1 MTSDDVVIVGAKRT
15 AIGALLGQFS
25 GVPTPALGAAA
36 LRAAIA
42 AAGVPPESIDEV
54 VLGCVLQAN
63 VGQAPARQAAMG
75 AGLPLGVGATTVNKV
90 CGSGMK
96 AVMLARDLIVAG
108 SANIVAAGG
117 MECMS
122 NAPHLVPVRA
132 GIALGDSTFI
142 DHLLRDGINN
152 ADGRSL
158 GLFSEDCA
166 AKYGFTRAQQEA
178 YVIESIRR
186 ARRAAEDGTF
196 AREIVPFA
204 RAERGAVLAHDEQIA
219 RADIER
225 LRQLPPAFKPDGTI
239 TAATAS
245 GFCDGA
251 AAVLLM
257 RAGEAT
263 ARGIAPLA
271 RIVAHATHSQAPEW
285 FTTAPVD
292 AIRKLAAKAGWSL
305 DEVDLFE
312 VNEALAVV
320 PLAVMQDLGLPHD
333 KLNVNGGACVLGHPI
348 GASGAR
354 LVVTLAH
361 TLKARGL
368 KRGIASLCIGGGE
381 AVAIAIEAC

>member
-1 MTSDDVVIVGAKRT
+1 MARSVILAAVRTPFGKIGGALAGYPATELGAIAIRAAVERAGVGQGEPGYVIVGQA
-15 AIGALLGQFS
+15 
-25 GVPTPALGAAA
+25 
-36 LRAAIA
+36 
-42 AAGVPPESIDEV
+42 
-54 VLGCVLQAN
+54 LQAGA
-63 VGQAPARQAAMG
+63 GQAPARQVALA
-75 AGLPLGVGATTVNKV
+75 AGLSLSTPCTTVSKV

-96 AVMLARDLIVAG
+96 AVMLGAQAIACGDA
-108 SANIVAAGG
+108 SIVAAGG

-204 RAERGAVLAHDEQIA
+204 QAERGAVLAHDEQIA